1 MRRGLVGDHVGPD
14 AAPDQLGQDV
24 GGVAEQADRLRL
36 AGLGPALD
44 HRQRLVERLGALV
57 DIAGAQAEIDAVADR
72 IRRRGSRRRP

>member
-1 MRRGLVGDHVGPD
+1 MTMSGRTPRRTSS
-14 AAPDQLGQDV
+14 GQDL

-44 HRQRLVERLGALV
+44 HRQRLVERLGLLV
-57 DIAGAQAEIDAVADR
+57 DIAGAQAEIDASPDC